1 MFVQKYNTEDTIAA
15 IATAEGV
22 SAIGIIRISG
32 NDAINVC
39 AKIFKGKDLNIQKS
53 HTIHYGYITENEHIL
68 DEVMVSIFKAPK
80 SFTTENSIEI
90 SCHGSPF
97 ILTQILQLL
106 IKNGARLALPGEFS
120 LRAFVKGRID
130 LSQAEAVGEII
141 ASQNQA
147 QLNIALQQMRGGL
160 SHEIAFLRN
169 QLLEFASLI
178 ELELDFGEE
187 DVEFADRTQ
196 LNSLIDKIV
205 NHINPMIQSFK
216 YGNAIKNGI
225 PVAIIGRPNAGKSSL
240 LNLLLNEDRAIVS
253 EIAGTTRDTIEEVLN
268 INGMSYRFIDTAG
281 IRETEDEIESIGIG
295 KAIKKIE
302 EAHAIFYIFDS
313 KETEISEVF
322 KDLAMIVEKNGDS
335 KIIVLAN
342 KSDLISD
349 EQKKLIKENLN
360 FKKITQNISI
370 QLSENSVL
378 EINKLKLLLFEAI
391 KQNNEQEGQ
400 TVITNL
406 RHFQALLD
414 AKTSL
419 DTVVSGLQNQFTS
432 DLLATDIKKAIYAL
446 GEISG
451 EISNDEVL
459 ANIFGKFCIGK

>member
-160 SHEIAFLRN
+160 SNEIAFLRN

-370 QLSENSVL
+370 QLSKNSVL

-414 AKTSL
+414 AKTAL

>member
-130 LSQAEAVGEII
+130 LSQAEAVCEII

-160 SHEIAFLRN
+160 SNEIAFLRN

-370 QLSENSVL
+370 QLSKNSVL

-414 AKTSL
+414 AKTAL

>member
-39 AKIFKGKDLNIQKS
+39 AKIFIGKDLNIQKS

-160 SHEIAFLRN
+160 SNEIAFLRN

-370 QLSENSVL
+370 QLSKNSVL

-414 AKTSL
+414 AKTAL

>member
-68 DEVMVSIFKAPK
+68 DEVMVTIFKAPK

>member
-1 MFVQKYNTEDTIAA
+1 VFVQKYNTEDTIAA

-68 DEVMVSIFKAPK
+68 DEVMVTIFKAPK